1 MSNIFK
7 RIVGPLHLIVISL
20 LFLSSV
26 ILNLKYLVKLQGFKY
41 FNRKEAG

>member
-20 LFLSSV
+20 LLLSSV
-26 ILNLKYLVKLQGFKY
+26 ILNLKQKIPCKTPAVQIF
-41 FNRKEAG
+41 